1 MSHFVRLLLATVL
14 LYPGALAAQ
23 DTTIAGVRFE
33 RREAMVP
40 MRDGVRLFTVILAP
54 RNPAAPLPILL
65 SRTPYG
71 TDGWGGTANIAV
83 GYRELIEDGYVFVF
97 QDIRG
102 QHRSE
107 GVFIMN
113 RPPRDRRDAEGRGRG
128 HRHVGHRRVA
138 APERPRHQ
146 RPRRDARHLVP
157 RLPRE
162 RRPASTRTRRSRP

>member
-1 MSHFVRLLLATVL
+1 MIHFVRVLLATVL
-14 LYPGALAAQ
+14 LAPVALTAQ

-54 RNPAAPLPILL
+54 RSPATPLPILL

-83 GYRELIEDGYVFVF
+83 GYKELIEDGYVFVF

-113 RPPRDRRDAEGRGRG
+113 RPPRDRRDPRAVDEATDTWDTVEWML
-128 HRHVGHRRVA
+128 RHVPGRTA
-138 APERPRHQ
+138 E
-146 RPRRDARHLVP
+146 
-157 RLPRE
+157 
-162 RRPASTRTRRSRP
+162 SGCSGSRTRASS